1 MKLIVD
7 HYMLGVILSDMDDKK
22 PEVEE
27 LTDEEKREILEKN
40 GAGMEGISVES
51 GGWHFE
57 EVSP

>member
-1 MKLIVD
+1 
-7 HYMLGVILSDMDDKK
+7 MLGVILSGMDDKK
-22 PEVEE
+22 PKVEE